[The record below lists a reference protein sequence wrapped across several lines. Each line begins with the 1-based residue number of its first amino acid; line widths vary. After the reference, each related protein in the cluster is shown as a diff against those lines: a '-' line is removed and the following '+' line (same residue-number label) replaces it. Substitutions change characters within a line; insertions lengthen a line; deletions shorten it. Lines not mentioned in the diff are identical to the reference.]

1 MFHSGSKS
9 MNQPMALF
17 GTLVVE
23 PLFLPCLEHMD
34 GNVSW
39 SNSQLQLP
47 VVITGHARY
56 LSDMDKPGET

>member
-1 MFHSGSKS
+1 

-17 GTLVVE
+17 ETLVVE

-34 GNVSW
+34 GNVSR
-39 SNSQLQLP
+39 SNSQLQLL